1 MWPTVRSNAGQRLA
15 GFAVAAAVTM
25 APLAARQ
32 QPTVFRAGTQT
43 VEVFTTVIGP
53 DGRLVTDLTKD
64 DFEITDDGQP
74 QAITVFDND
83 LQPISLVVLLDTS
96 DSMTGTLP
104 TLKDASVQLFRHL
117 LPADKARV
125 GNFGSRINV
134 SPRFTNDP

>member
-32 QPTVFRAGTQT
+32 QPTVFRAGTQI
-43 VEVFTTVIGP
+43 VPVFTTVVGP

-64 DFEITDDGQP
+64 DFEVYDDGRPQP
-74 QAITVFDND
+74 ITVFANEI
-83 LQPISLVVLLDTS
+83 QPISIVVMLDTS
-96 DSMTGTLP
+96 GSMTGNLRL
-104 TLKDASVQLFRHL
+104 LKDASVQLFTHL

-125 GNFGSRINV
+125 GN
-134 SPRFTNDP
+134 